1 MLNYPFFSFLKA
13 YLTSKFTKKV
23 SIEDETELSMRCG
36 ITDVDPYWEVNNGRY
51 QTLADIGR
59 FNHGFRSGFF
69 SIAKRNGIYFTVAG
83 STAKY
88 RYRIPFGKKFKMTT
102 QIIYV
107 DEKWTYY
114 LHKFIVGNQVTTT
127 LLVRTGIIKNGK
139 LIRSKEAAVIFNFN
153 IPSLKLPMWVSDWI
167 KSDEKNPFFIK

>member
-1 MLNYPFFSFLKA
+1 
-13 YLTSKFTKKV
+13 
-23 SIEDETELSMRCG
+23 MRCG
-36 ITDVDPYWEVNNGRY
+36 ITDMDPYWEVNNGRY

-69 SIAKRNGIYFTVAG
+69 SVAKRNGIYFTVAG
-83 STAKY
+83 SAAKY

-127 LLVRTGIIKNGK
+127 LLVRTGIVKNGK

-153 IPSLKLPMWVSDWI
+153 IPSVKLPKWVSDWI